1 MIQLDHVVKRHVGDY
16 GHRLRKRLTE
26 RQREAKVSV
35 FHQVEV
41 VVSEVGGQIEGV
53 QSVAVFVVVARDA
66 NDLVLFTLLVPENS
80 EL

>member
-1 MIQLDHVVKRHVGDY
+1 MIQLDHVVKHNVGNY
-16 GHRLRKRLTE
+16 GHRLRKCLTE
-26 RQREAKVSV
+26 LQREAKVSV

-41 VVSEVGGQIEGV
+41 VVSEIGGQVECV

-66 NDLVLFTLLVPENS
+66 NDLILFTLLVPENS